1 MADSSFPARSSAL
14 APSVGEFVLG
24 LLGAAVVSIAVN
36 ALIALI
42 AGKFVPAGVERT
54 GLALAEY
61 APATVIGILLGTLG
75 WYLVRRFAGNPR
87 RVLRVLVP
95 VVVALSWIPDL
106 GILAAG
112 AAVVNSLA
120 LMAMHLVVAAA
131 TVPVLSRVLP
141 VGVK

>member
-1 MADSSFPARSSAL
+1 MADTSLPAGL
-14 APSVGEFVLG
+14 APSTGEVAVG

-36 ALIALI
+36 SLIALV
-42 AGKFVPAGVERT
+42 ASKFIPEGTERV

-75 WYLVRRFAGNPR
+75 WFLVRRFAKDPR

-95 VVVALSWIPDL
+95 IVVVLTFIPDL
-106 GILAAG
+106 GILAGG

-120 LMAMHLVVAAA
+120 LIAMHVVVAAA
-131 TVPVLSRVLP
+131 TVPVLGRVLP
-141 VGVK
+141 LNAR